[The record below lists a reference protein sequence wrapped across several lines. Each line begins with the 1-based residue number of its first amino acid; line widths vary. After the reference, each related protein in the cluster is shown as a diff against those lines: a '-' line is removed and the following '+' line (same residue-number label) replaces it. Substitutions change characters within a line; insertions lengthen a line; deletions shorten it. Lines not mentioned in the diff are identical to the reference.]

1 MPLMSVSGPAM
12 QRMASAPWAC
22 KAATCSEAASARSA
36 AVSSFVWAEL
46 PIEASEK
53 KPIFLPA
60 SSTMVF
66 MPLEMRLRLQ
76 LVERASNASFSVVY
90 RLEAIE
96 GPVAVI
102 TSLRRRSVPYAISEA
117 SKACKSYPDAAKAL
131 VISMPPV
138 RLARAV
144 PCKLPPAS
152 TRMESSLPAFRAAMS
167 ARPTSSPSVKPC
179 RLPVT

>member
-117 SKACKSYPDAAKAL
+117 SKACKSYPAAAKAL

-138 RLARAV
+138 RLARR
-144 PCKLPPAS
+144 CPAN
-152 TRMESSLPAFRAAMS
+152 
-167 ARPTSSPSVKPC
+167 C
-179 RLPVT
+179 RLHPPEWSPRCPLSGQQCPQGRPLRPRASPADYR